1 LLVAF
6 GRPNISKIPADNYI
20 VFFGHVLLLREIG
33 FVQLIH
39 TCGTMSVS
47 GNINH
52 RPQPPSG
59 PQGAGYLKF
68 SIPQLCK
75 ILKKKKVLYDVS

>member
-1 LLVAF
+1 MLVAF
-6 GRPNISKIPADNYI
+6 GGPNISKISADNYI
-20 VFFGHVLLLREIG
+20 VLFGHVLLLWEIG

-52 RPQPPSG
+52 RPQPVSYTHLDVYKRQ
-59 PQGAGYLKF
+59 PQKRD
-68 SIPQLCK
+68 K
-75 ILKKKKVLYDVS
+75 D